1 MTPAPGTLRTVKRD
15 CSVEDDQFF
24 RRGLAVFTGHEFVFD
39 LLSFVESRQARLFD
53 GGNVNEGVLGAV
65 AWLDEPYPFV
75 GLNHFTVPV
84 VMSHLVLNL
93 GIGSKYWVS
102 VCRFRRHCG
111 VIGST
116 ISRGN
121 TAEEQKH
128 LSGHTGIMCNRCPQC
143 EQSGFLVQV
152 DSAPRPAVSLLTW
165 NVYSTP

>member
-1 MTPAPGTLRTVKRD
+1 MTPAPRTLRTAKRD

-53 GGNVNEGVLGAV
+53 GGNVDEGVLGAV
-65 AWLDEPYPFV
+65 ARLDESISLCWIEPFYRSGGHVTSCPY
-75 GLNHFTVPV
+75 
-84 VMSHLVLNL
+84 L

-102 VCRFRRHCG
+102 ACRLRRHRS
-111 VIGST
+111 VIGPT

-121 TAEEQKH
+121 PAEEQKH
-128 LSGHTGIMCNRCPQC
+128 LSGHTGIMCNRRPQC

-152 DSAPRPAVSLLTW
+152 DSAPRPAVFLLMW
-165 NVYSTP
+165 NP